1 MFLIVSIVALLGPP
15 PADPPPAS
23 TVDRTLDVRGARRN
37 YRVFVPSGQPTPMPA
52 IIAFHGE
59 GGSSK
64 TVESYT
70 RLDDLAASEG
80 FVAIYPQGVGNNW
93 DYGPGL
99 PVVRSRGFG
108 ALMSDDDAAAID
120 AANDDIAFV
129 RSIVDE
135 LAGDDVVDRSR
146 VFATGIS
153 SGAMFCHRLAAEA
166 SDLVAAI
173 APVSGGM
180 AVPVAAEFAP
190 DYPVSFVTIVGMDDP
205 VMPAAGGPVAAIL
218 PKDRGRVAPIDETIA
233 DYLRLDGIEGGP
245 TVAEVPDASEDD
257 GTKTTHSTYPPGR
270 DGFLVE
276 VYRVDGGGH
285 NWPGR
290 PLNYHV
296 ELVGLASQDFDGSVA
311 IWDFLKRC
319 PPRTIA
325 E

>member
-1 MFLIVSIVALLGPP
+1 MTWFFSIALFLGAA
-15 PADPPPAS
+15 PADPPMATPTERTIEVGAS
-23 TVDRTLDVRGARRN
+23 RRSFR
-37 YRVFVPSGQPTPMPA
+37 YYAPSGHSGPLPA

-59 GGSSK
+59 GG
-64 TVESYT
+64 TMTTIEAYT
-70 RLDDLAASEG
+70 RLDPLADSEG

-93 DYGPGL
+93 NFGSVE

-108 ALMSDDDAAAID
+108 ALMSDADAAEID

-129 RSIVDE
+129 RSIVDR
-135 LAGDDVVDRSR
+135 LAGDGLVDPSR

-180 AVPVAAEFAP
+180 AVPVASEFDP
-190 DYPVSFVTIVGMDDP
+190 SYPVSMVAIIGQDDP
-205 VMPAAGGPVAAIL
+205 VMPVIGGSVAAIL
-218 PKDRGRVAPIDETIA
+218 PKDRGRVAPIDRTIA
-233 DYLRLDGIEGGP
+233 DYLRINGIEGEP
-245 TVAEVPDASEDD
+245 SITEVPDADPND
-257 GTKTTHSTYPPGR
+257 GTTTLHYVYPPGR

-290 PLNYHV
+290 PLNYHI
-296 ELVGLASQDFDGSVA
+296 ELVGRASQDFDGSVA
-311 IWDFLKRC
+311 IWNFLKRC
-319 PPRTIA
+319 PPRIVA